1 MRSKNGRLRKYDTTI
16 VSKHFRVKIRT
27 IQLIWERGKSQLAQN
42 IMVKVSILK
51 KGRCGRIA
59 IPIDLENLR
68 NLSNKE

>member
-1 MRSKNGRLRKYDTTI
+1 MRSKNGRLRKYDTI
-16 VSKHFRVKIRT
+16 VSKNFRVKIRT
-27 IQLIWERGKSQLAQN
+27 IQRIWERGKSQLAQN

-51 KGRCGRIA
+51 KGRCGRKA